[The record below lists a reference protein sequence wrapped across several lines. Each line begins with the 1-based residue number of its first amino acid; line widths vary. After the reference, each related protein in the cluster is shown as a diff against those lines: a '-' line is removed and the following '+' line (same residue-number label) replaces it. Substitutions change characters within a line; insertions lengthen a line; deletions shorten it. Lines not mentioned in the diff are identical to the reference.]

1 MACTWMSSGRPLTSC
16 SHAPP
21 DAGRRKSPPRAPA
34 VQCAAPTYTYEGAD
48 GCVMVCSSRVLLC
61 HNPHGSARRPFDL
74 CRALWQHR
82 PQPNPD
88 GDRRRARKD
97 DTTMATVLTEQG
109 EFDVAT
115 AGAEGEVCVPL
126 PRGRESEFVRDEQ
139 VNVAALWRY
148 LSQPVV
154 HSDRGSVWVLAASG
168 RDRAAALRSL
178 EAPDF
183 TLPDPSGRLHSLSDY
198 RGKKVFLVTWASW

>member
-1 MACTWMSSGRPLTSC
+1 MCIRDSR
-16 SHAPP
+16 HAAEITGWLLKP
-21 DAGRRKSPPRAPA
+21 
-34 VQCAAPTYTYEGAD
+34 EG
-48 GCVMVCSSRVLLC
+48 LC
-61 HNPHGSARRPFDL
+61 
-74 CRALWQHR
+74 
-82 PQPNPD
+82 
-88 GDRRRARKD
+88 K
-97 DTTMATVLTEQG
+97 
-109 EFDVAT
+109 
-115 AGAEGEVCVPL
+115 GEVCVPL

>member
-1 MACTWMSSGRPLTSC
+1 
-16 SHAPP
+16 
-21 DAGRRKSPPRAPA
+21 
-34 VQCAAPTYTYEGAD
+34 
-48 GCVMVCSSRVLLC
+48 
-61 HNPHGSARRPFDL
+61 
-74 CRALWQHR
+74 
-82 PQPNPD
+82 
-88 GDRRRARKD
+88 
-97 DTTMATVLTEQG
+97 MATVLTEQG

-115 AGAEGEVCVPL
+115 AGADGEDLWLSPRHAAEITGWLLKPEGLCKGEVCVPL